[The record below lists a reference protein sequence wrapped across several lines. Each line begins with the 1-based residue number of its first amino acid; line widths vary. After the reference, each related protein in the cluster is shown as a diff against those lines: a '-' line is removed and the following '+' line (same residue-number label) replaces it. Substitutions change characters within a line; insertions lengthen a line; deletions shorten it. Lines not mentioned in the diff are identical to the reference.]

1 MGVFTMISLR
11 KVDKENFGKVVGM
24 KLVNGGEEFVAS
36 NVYSLAQAWLFY
48 EEARPFAIYKD
59 EEIIGFMML
68 EWYEKGREAGIWRF
82 MIAEEQQ
89 GKGYGT
95 EAMKVA
101 IEMIKAEDKFD
112 YISLSYVPGNEAGQ
126 HVYEKLGFKATGE
139 IDDGE
144 IIMKLDL

>member
-1 MGVFTMISLR
+1 MISLK
-11 KVDKENFGKVVGM
+11 KVDKDSFGKVVGM
-24 KLVNGGEEFVAS
+24 KLVNGGQEFVAA
-36 NVYSLAQAWLFY
+36 NVYSLAQAWVFY
-48 EEARPFAIYKD
+48 EEARPFAIYRD
-59 EEIIGFMML
+59 EEVIGFMML
-68 EWYEKGREAGIWRF
+68 GLDEKEREADIWRF

-101 IEMIKAEDKFD
+101 IEMIKDEDKFD
-112 YISLSYVPGNEAGQ
+112 YISLSYVPGNDVGQ
-126 HVYEKLGFKATGE
+126 HVYEKLGFEATGE

>member
-1 MGVFTMISLR
+1 MISLR
-11 KVDKENFGKVVGM
+11 KVDKDSFRKVVDM
-24 KLVNGGEEFVAS
+24 KLMNGGQEFVAA

-48 EEARPFAIYKD
+48 DIARPLAIYWD
-59 EEIIGFMML
+59 EEVIGFMML
-68 EWYEKGREAGIWRF
+68 EWDEKEREAGIWRF
-82 MIAEEQQ
+82 MISEEHQ

-95 EAMKVA
+95 AAMKAA
-101 IEMIKAEDKFD
+101 IEIIKNENKFD
-112 YISLSYVPGNEAGQ
+112 CVVLSCVPANDGGK

>member
-1 MGVFTMISLR
+1 MISLR
-11 KVDKENFGKVVGM
+11 KVDKENFRKVVGM
-24 KLVNGGEEFVAS
+24 KLVNGGQEFVAP
-36 NVYSLAQAWLFY
+36 NVYSLAQAWVFY

-59 EEIIGFMML
+59 EEVIGFMML
-68 EWYEKGREAGIWRF
+68 GVDEKEREADIWRF

-101 IEMIKAEDKFD
+101 IEIIKNEKKFD
-112 YISLSYVPGNEAGQ
+112 CVALSYVPGNDVGQ